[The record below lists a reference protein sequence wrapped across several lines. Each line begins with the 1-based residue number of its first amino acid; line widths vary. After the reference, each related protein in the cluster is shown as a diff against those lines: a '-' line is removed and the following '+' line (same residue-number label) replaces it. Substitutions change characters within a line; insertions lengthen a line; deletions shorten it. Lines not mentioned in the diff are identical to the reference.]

1 MRENWTYKKLGEVC
15 TSITDGS
22 HNPPKGIEHS
32 EYRMISSQNIFDDD
46 LRINDETVRFLTEED
61 HYKEDKRT
69 KLSKDVVLL
78 TIVGTIG
85 RACVLAGTE
94 GFLTLQ
100 RSVAALKPSEKVDSR
115 FLMHCLIGNRERLN
129 QEAHGIAQRGI
140 YLRQLSE
147 LDIPIPPLSEQQSIV
162 AELDK
167 INELIS
173 LKKAQLSDLDSLAQS
188 IFYDMFGD
196 PIENEKGWEYLKL
209 QTLID
214 NNIIIYHLDGNH
226 GGDYPRSEEFVDR
239 GVPYIG
245 ANCLNDGSV
254 DFSLAKYLP
263 KEKAD
268 KLRKG
273 LAKNGDVLFAHN
285 ATVGPVAF
293 LNTKEPLVILS
304 TSLTAFRCNLEKMH
318 PLFLRSYMQSTWFES
333 QYKSAMKQTTRNQ
346 IPITKQKNMFFIC
359 PPLSLQQDFA
369 KRIELIEQQK
379 AQISSTIKDLE
390 TLLASRMQYW
400 FD

>member
-1 MRENWTYKKLGEVC
+1 MREGWTYKKLGEVAFYS
-15 TSITDGS
+15 TS
-22 HNPPKGIEHS
+22 
-32 EYRMISSQNIFDDD
+32 RVSSSS
-46 LRINDETVRFLTEED
+46 LDETNYVGVDNLLKDRKGKIDSTVVPVEGNCIGYKCGDILVGNIRPYLKKIWLANNDGGASGDVLVIRANNHQELHPDFL
-61 HYKEDKRT
+61 YWA
-69 KLSKDVVLL
+69 LSNDAFFEYNMLHSK
-78 TIVGTIG
+78 GAKMPRG
-85 RACVLAGTE
+85 N
-94 GFLTLQ
+94 
-100 RSVAALKPSEKVDSR
+100 KVDI
-115 FLMHCLIGNRERLN
+115 LKYIV
-129 QEAHGIAQRGI
+129 
-140 YLRQLSE
+140 
-147 LDIPIPPLSEQQSIV
+147 PVPPLSEQQSIV

-359 PPLSLQQDFA
+359 PPLPLQQEFA